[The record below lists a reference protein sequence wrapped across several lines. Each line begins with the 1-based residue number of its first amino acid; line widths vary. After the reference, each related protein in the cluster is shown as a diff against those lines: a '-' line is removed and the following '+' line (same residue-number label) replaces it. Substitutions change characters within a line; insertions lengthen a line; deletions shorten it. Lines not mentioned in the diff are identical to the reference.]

1 LHLEEGILNSRRSK
15 LFGIVLVLAMALMAA
30 ATLHAKKELQW
41 QNGRLLDSNTDT
53 GSRLVGINGNLQER
67 RNDRTNYQI
76 ETDQYVYVVS
86 RSLVRRRDKPLDVTI
101 NGPVRFAIDG
111 LDVVL
116 KDDKGKEH
124 KLTLEKKILKSANV
138 EESK

>member
-1 LHLEEGILNSRRSK
+1 MNPRGSR
-15 LFGIVLVLAMALMAA
+15 LFGIFLVLVIALTGV
-30 ATLHAKKELQW
+30 ATVHAKKELQW
-41 QNGRLLDSNTDT
+41 QNGRLLDSNTAT

-67 RNDRTNYQI
+67 RNDRTYYQI

-116 KDDKGKEH
+116 KDDDGKEH

>member
-1 LHLEEGILNSRRSK
+1 MNSRRSK